1 MHTEVLV
8 TSATSRSVLIPPP
21 KTTIFKDD
29 SSFQREIN
37 VLSRIPQLRR
47 EYKKKAADRINDLKE
62 FRKYIIMDIRTNRK
76 ELRVNMDYMEQR
88 LFDLYDKYL
97 YSYDELRKKAL
108 AETCYREYS
117 KGGEGTHRGYYCPS
131 PVIDLVIGNV
141 SRGRLLKRRPA
152 ANYDYIY
159 YLNEARQ
166 IIMVDA
172 FATWENGR
180 KTLYT
185 REFVF
190 HGENVETSVE
200 YKLDWFLGYIHMYSA
215 SLCDYDAG
223 KLRTYKRLIMDTY
236 CRDDGSFYTD
246 KDSFLFQ
253 AEDYEYDE
261 FGLMCRYV
269 WGEQLSFKEKTRSG
283 KFKPA
288 GYTQEYAYKLFH
300 NEEGFMYAYKS
311 LEPRPDGLDPMY
323 YVAKSKLRKI

>member
-1 MHTEVLV
+1 M
-8 TSATSRSVLIPPP
+8 SM
-21 KTTIFKDD
+21 
-29 SSFQREIN
+29 
-37 VLSRIPQLRR
+37 
-47 EYKKKAADRINDLKE
+47 E
-62 FRKYIIMDIRTNRK
+62 F
-76 ELRVNMDYMEQR
+76 MEQR
-88 LFDLYDKYL
+88 LFDLYAKYL

-141 SRGRLLKRRPA
+141 SRGRLLKRRPVV
-152 ANYDYIY
+152 NYDYIY

-172 FATWENGR
+172 FATWEDDRFEYNK

-200 YKLDWFLGYIHMYSA
+200 YHLDWFLGYIHMYSA
-215 SLCDYDAG
+215 SLCDYAAG
-223 KLRTYKRLIMDTY
+223 KLRAYRRLIMHTY

-246 KDSFLFQ
+246 KDSCLFK

-261 FGLMCRYV
+261 SGLMCGFV
-269 WGEQLSFKEKTRSG
+269 CGDKFSHKTKTRRGNFRPNVS
-283 KFKPA
+283 
-288 GYTQEYAYKLFH
+288 TREEAYRFFH
-300 NEEGFMYAYKS
+300 NEEGLLYAYKS

-323 YVAKSKLRKI
+323 YIAKSKLRKI

>member
-1 MHTEVLV
+1 
-8 TSATSRSVLIPPP
+8 
-21 KTTIFKDD
+21 
-29 SSFQREIN
+29 
-37 VLSRIPQLRR
+37 
-47 EYKKKAADRINDLKE
+47 
-62 FRKYIIMDIRTNRK
+62 MDIRTNRK

-108 AETCYREYS
+108 AETCYTEYS

-166 IIMVDA
+166 IIMVDD
-172 FATWENGR
+172 FATWENGS

-190 HGENVETSVE
+190 HGENIETSVE
-200 YKLDWFLGYIHMYSA
+200 YKLDSFLGYIHMYSA

-261 FGLMCRYV
+261 SGLMCKFV

-288 GYTQEYAYKLFH
+288 GYTQEYAYRLFH
-300 NEEGFMYAYKS
+300 NEDGFMYAYKS

-323 YVAKSKLRKI
+323 YIAKSKLRKI

>member
-1 MHTEVLV
+1 
-8 TSATSRSVLIPPP
+8 
-21 KTTIFKDD
+21 
-29 SSFQREIN
+29 
-37 VLSRIPQLRR
+37 
-47 EYKKKAADRINDLKE
+47 
-62 FRKYIIMDIRTNRK
+62 MDIRTNRK

-131 PVIDLVIGNV
+131 PVIDLLIGNV

-152 ANYDYIY
+152 VNYDYIY

-172 FATWENGR
+172 FATWEDDWLGYYK

-190 HGENVETSVE
+190 HRENAEISVE
-200 YKLDWFLGYIHMYSA
+200 YKLNYFLDQINMYSA
-215 SLCDYDAG
+215 SLCDYAAE
-223 KLRTYKRLIMDTY
+223 KLRAYRRLCMRTY
-236 CRDDGSFYTD
+236 CGDDGCRYAD
-246 KDSFLFQ
+246 EDSYSIR

-261 FGLMCRYV
+261 SGLLCGSVFGERIMC
-269 WGEQLSFKEKTRSG
+269 KTETSSG

-288 GYTQEYAYKLFH
+288 GNTYEHAYRFFHNEDGFLYAYKP
-300 NEEGFMYAYKS
+300 

>member
-1 MHTEVLV
+1 
-8 TSATSRSVLIPPP
+8 
-21 KTTIFKDD
+21 
-29 SSFQREIN
+29 
-37 VLSRIPQLRR
+37 
-47 EYKKKAADRINDLKE
+47 
-62 FRKYIIMDIRTNRK
+62 MDIRTTRK
-76 ELRVNMDYMEQR
+76 ERHMSMDYMEQR

-131 PVIDLVIGNV
+131 PVIDLLIGNV

-166 IIMVDA
+166 IIMVDD
-172 FATWENGR
+172 FATWENGS

-190 HGENVETSVE
+190 HGENIETSVE
-200 YKLDWFLGYIHMYSA
+200 YQLNRCLGYIHMYSA

-223 KLRTYKRLIMDTY
+223 KLRAYRSLVMDAY
-236 CRDDGSFYTD
+236 CRDDGSRYAN
-246 KDSFLFQ
+246 KDSCLFN

-261 FGLMCRYV
+261 SGLMCKAV
-269 WGEQLSFKEKTRSG
+269 LGEKLSFKEKTRSG

-323 YVAKSKLRKI
+323 YIAKSKLRKL

>member
-1 MHTEVLV
+1 
-8 TSATSRSVLIPPP
+8 
-21 KTTIFKDD
+21 
-29 SSFQREIN
+29 
-37 VLSRIPQLRR
+37 
-47 EYKKKAADRINDLKE
+47 
-62 FRKYIIMDIRTNRK
+62 MDIRTQRK
-76 ELRVNMDYMEQR
+76 ERHMCMDYMEQR
-88 LFDLYDKYL
+88 LFELYDKYL
-97 YSYDELRKKAL
+97 YRYDELREKAL
-108 AETCYREYS
+108 AETRYTEYA
-117 KGGEGTHRGYYCPS
+117 KGGETLHRGYYCPS
-131 PVIDLVIGNV
+131 PVYDLIVGNAN
-141 SRGRLLKRRPA
+141 RGRLLKRRPVV
-152 ANYDYIY
+152 NYDYIY
-159 YLNEARQ
+159 YLNKARQ
-166 IIMVDA
+166 IIMVDD

-185 REFVF
+185 REFIF

-261 FGLMCRYV
+261 SGLMCKFV

-288 GYTQEYAYKLFH
+288 GYTQDYAYRLFH
-300 NEEGFMYAYKS
+300 NEDGFLYAYKS

>member
-1 MHTEVLV
+1 
-8 TSATSRSVLIPPP
+8 
-21 KTTIFKDD
+21 
-29 SSFQREIN
+29 
-37 VLSRIPQLRR
+37 
-47 EYKKKAADRINDLKE
+47 
-62 FRKYIIMDIRTNRK
+62 MDIRTNRK

-131 PVIDLVIGNV
+131 PVIDLLIGNV

-152 ANYDYIY
+152 VNYDYIY

-166 IIMVDA
+166 IIMVDD

-190 HGENVETSVE
+190 HRENVETSVE
-200 YKLDWFLGYIHMYSA
+200 YNLDWFLGYIHMYSA
-215 SLCDYDAG
+215 SLCDYAAG
-223 KLRTYKRLIMDTY
+223 KLRAYRHLNMHTYR
-236 CRDDGSFYTD
+236 RDDGSFYAD
-246 KDSFLFQ
+246 KDSYTLY

-261 FGLMCRYV
+261 SGLMCKAV
-269 WGEQLSFKEKTRSG
+269 WGDKFSHKTKTRRGNFRPNVSTREN
-283 KFKPA
+283 PCR
-288 GYTQEYAYKLFH
+288 LFH
-300 NEEGFMYAYKS
+300 NEDGFMYAYKS

>member
-1 MHTEVLV
+1 
-8 TSATSRSVLIPPP
+8 
-21 KTTIFKDD
+21 
-29 SSFQREIN
+29 
-37 VLSRIPQLRR
+37 
-47 EYKKKAADRINDLKE
+47 
-62 FRKYIIMDIRTNRK
+62 MDIRANRK

-117 KGGEGTHRGYYCPS
+117 KGGESMHRGYYCPS
-131 PVIDLVIGNV
+131 PVYDLLVGNV
-141 SRGRLLKRRPA
+141 NRGRLLKRRPA
-152 ANYDYIY
+152 VNYDYIY

-172 FATWENGR
+172 FATWEDGR

-185 REFVF
+185 REFIF

-215 SLCDYDAG
+215 SLCDYAAG
-223 KLRTYKRLIMDTY
+223 KLRAYRHLNMHTY
-236 CRDDGSFYTD
+236 CRDDGSCYAD
-246 KDSFLFQ
+246 KDSCLFK

-261 FGLMCRYV
+261 SGLMCEAIL
-269 WGEQLSFKEKTRSG
+269 GEKLSYKAKTRSG

-288 GYTQEYAYKLFH
+288 GYTQDYAYRLFH
-300 NEEGFMYAYKS
+300 NEDGFMYAYKS

-323 YVAKSKLRKI
+323 YIAKSKLRKI